1 MKHKTKKRP
10 VRNTD
15 DISWGVSFRL
25 RYEREKPLKVTQL
38 KKSGA
43 LK

>member
-15 DISWGVSFRL
+15 DISWGVSFLQRL
-25 RYEREKPLKVTQL
+25 LSFILKKVT
-38 KKSGA
+38 
-43 LK
+43 

>member
-15 DISWGVSFRL
+15 DISWGASFRL
-25 RYEREKPLKVTQL
+25 QYERENPLKVTQL